1 MGAVVMIIKKILNN
15 NVIITEN
22 EKAQEIVAMGR
33 GIAFKKRCGDDV
45 PRTEIDKVYT
55 LSNQEVFHRFEQL
68 VQNLSMEYME
78 ISSEI
83 IEMAEQKLQ
92 KKLNDCVYISLTDH
106 LHMAIARFREGA
118 TVKNMM
124 DWEIKRF
131 YRDEYAIGEMALVM
145 LNQKFGLELP
155 TDEAGFIALHIVDA
169 QIDVDKPIADHIT
182 KLIQEITNIVRHTF
196 AVEFDIESLQYY
208 RFITHLKF
216 FAKRMFTER
225 ETVTEVDEEMEKLV
239 QKKYAAAY
247 QCVEKI
253 ETFIQMK
260 YKYQVSADEKFYLMI
275 HIAKV
280 TRKDKLT
287 KS

>member
-1 MGAVVMIIKKILNN
+1 MIIKKILNN

-45 PRTEIDKVYT
+45 PSTAIDKIYT
-55 LSNQEVFHRFEQL
+55 LSNQEIFRRFEQL
-68 VQNLSMEYME
+68 VQNLSLEYME

-83 IEMAEQKLQ
+83 IEMAEKKLQ

-106 LHMAIARFREGA
+106 LHMAVTRFREGA
-118 TVKNMM
+118 VVKNMM

-131 YRDEYAIGEMALVM
+131 YRDEYAIGEKALGM

-155 TDEAGFIALHIVDA
+155 VDEIGFIALHIVDA
-169 QIDVDKPIADHIT
+169 QIDSDIPMADHIT
-182 KLIQEITNIVRHTF
+182 KLIQEITNIVRHTC
-196 AVEFDIESLQYY
+196 AVEFDVESLQYY

-216 FAKRMFTER
+216 FAKRMFTEK
-225 ETVTEVDEEMEKLV
+225 EIVAEVDEEIEKLF
-239 QKKYAAAY
+239 QKKYVAAY
-247 QCVEKI
+247 RCVQKI
-253 ETFIQMK
+253 DTFIQMK

-280 TRKDKLT
+280 IRTN
-287 KS
+287 